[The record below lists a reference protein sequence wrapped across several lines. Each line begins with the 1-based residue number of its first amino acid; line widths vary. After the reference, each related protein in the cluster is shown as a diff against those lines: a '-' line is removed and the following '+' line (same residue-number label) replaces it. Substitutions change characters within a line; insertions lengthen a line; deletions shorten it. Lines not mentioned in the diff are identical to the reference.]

1 MRRSL
6 ASFLLVIAAAATAA
20 ACAAPTDGDEAAESE
35 AAVTADLRPELAQVN
50 DVSIMFPLAK
60 SRAGFDRGYLTPAS
74 PGVGGKLLPS
84 TIYERAF
91 GAPGTL
97 QIGGTPAAPALSG
110 LRLVAVRFDPCFA
123 QRGAIADEGACKN
136 QIRLVFQTL
145 TLKNG
150 RAVAADDA
158 VHAFYSITR
167 DQLTSSVRKMIDL
180 RKRIARDRR
189 LGPLAPH
196 PLLKTTSGDLDVTV
210 ATEINDLVKAV
221 AGEENLVQFTQFA
234 PSGLDTTWNF
244 SGFDVKKNAA
254 MKIPTLPASDD
265 THVAFFA
272 GFTPGQLSGDPAFVP
287 VSKAPAQDNM
297 QDLGNQQRA
306 AAAGPQGRAR
316 AFNALLRIEH
326 PDLHTPD
333 TVDCAS
339 CHAVEPVRRLI
350 GAKLYPN
357 DMAASRGAFTP
368 DAQWVPAADV
378 AQAAPADTSINVHMF
393 SYKGSAPSIHTRT
406 INESAAIVA
415 HLNARVLGR

>member
-1 MRRSL
+1 MRGTL
-6 ASFLLVIAAAATAA
+6 ATALLVVAAATAA
-20 ACAAPTDGDEAAESE
+20 ACAAPTDGDDAAQSE

-50 DVSIMFPLAK
+50 DVSILFPLAK
-60 SRAGFDRGYLTPAS
+60 SRAAFERGYLTPAS
-74 PGVGGKLLPS
+74 SGVGGKLLPS
-84 TIYERAF
+84 TVYEHAF

-123 QRGAIADEGACKN
+123 QRGAIEDEGACKN

-145 TLKNG
+145 SLKDG
-150 RAVAADDA
+150 RTVAADDA
-158 VHAFYSITR
+158 VHAFYAITR
-167 DQLTSSVRKMIDL
+167 DQLTRSVGKMIDI
-180 RKRIARDRR
+180 RRRIARDRR
-189 LGPLAPH
+189 LGSLAPH
-196 PLLKTTSGDLDVTV
+196 PLLKTTSGDLDVAV
-210 ATEINDLVKAV
+210 ATEINDVVTSV
-221 AGEENLVQFTQFA
+221 AGAQNLIQFTQFA

-287 VSKAPAQDNM
+287 VSKAPPQDNM
-297 QDLGNQQRA
+297 QDLGNQLRA
-306 AAAGPQGRAR
+306 AAAGPEGRAR

-357 DMAASRGAFTP
+357 DLAASRGGFTP

-378 AQAAPADTSINVHMF
+378 AQAAPADSSINVHMF
-393 SYKGSAPSIHTRT
+393 SYKGSTPSIHKRT

-415 HLNARVLGR
+415 HLNARILRP

>member
-1 MRRSL
+1 MHRTL
-6 ASFLLVIAAAATAA
+6 ATAFLVVAAATAA
-20 ACAAPTDGDEAAESE
+20 ACAAPTDGDDDASQSE

-60 SRAGFDRGYLTPAS
+60 SKAAFERGYLTPAS
-74 PGVGGKLLPS
+74 AAVGGKLLPS

-97 QIGGTPAAPALSG
+97 QIGGTPTTPAPTG

-123 QRGAIADEGACKN
+123 QRGAITDESACKN

-145 TLKNG
+145 TFKDG
-150 RAVAADDA
+150 RTVAADDA
-158 VHAFYSITR
+158 VHAFYAISR
-167 DQLTSSVRKMIDL
+167 EQLTSSVSKMIDL

-189 LGPLAPH
+189 LGPLGPH

-210 ATEINDLVKAV
+210 ATEIHALVKSV
-221 AGEENLVQFTQFA
+221 AGEQNLIQFTQFT

-244 SGFDVKKNAA
+244 SGFDVQKNAA

-306 AAAGPQGRAR
+306 NAATPESRAR

-350 GAKLYPN
+350 GKKLFPN
-357 DMAASRGAFTP
+357 DLAASRGAFVP
-368 DAQWVPAADV
+368 DAQFVPAADV
-378 AQAAPADTSINVHMF
+378 AQATPPDATVNVHMF
-393 SYKGSAPSIHTRT
+393 SYKASTPSIHMRT

-415 HLNARVLGR
+415 HLNGRILGR